1 VSSAQDAVDYSNQA
15 QYRVVADTRCLTA
28 TLDLVTVP
36 GQQLYEMPSLV
47 IDLITILDG
56 ANALPYVS
64 PHDGLTMA
72 SRVDVVDLGGPRF
85 FTVGRLLGIYP
96 TPTEVHTYT
105 VWYHTRPAALTSDA
119 ELEVTGDFELAVERL
134 VQAMKLEDDGQPEL
148 AAEEKANYLLDLTHL
163 RRQATLP
170 TPAQGRVIGFDQ
182 ADRT

>member
-1 VSSAQDAVDYSNQA
+1 MSSAQDAVDYSNQA

-72 SRVDVVDLGGPRF
+72 SRVDVV
-85 FTVGRLLGIYP
+85 
-96 TPTEVHTYT
+96 
-105 VWYHTRPAALTSDA
+105 
-119 ELEVTGDFELAVERL
+119 AVS
-134 VQAMKLEDDGQPEL
+134 
-148 AAEEKANYLLDLTHL
+148 YTHL
-163 RRQATLP
+163 TLP
-170 TPAQGRVIGFDQ
+170 TICSV
-182 ADRT
+182 